1 MLKRTSARNIND
13 KLITIICGKLT
24 IKELKI
30 YLRLTPEDE
39 KEFKQIQE
47 YLGLKNDTEVL
58 RFLITSYYREHQTEF
73 FQVFLES
80 FNIDDNGV
88 KILERS
94 HLDRKK
100 KRIADIY
107 FKPSGIFCNL
117 CQSNDC
123 IHIRFAL
130 EDPDNQQILNEK
142 RKQGW
147 KIPEPESLGRDLN
160 PRPPPY
166 QASTECVERPTEID
180 WEVYDDY
187 LLKAYRPRTARERF
201 SYGKN
206 YADCLLTGNY
216 SNLKVL
222 SDDKRGH
229 VLKALSALSKYLGKY
244 EDFKLSIK
252 QYGLKWTGKNK
263 DDIIIDR
270 LTKVHNADE
279 IFDWIKLV
287 KKERPELT
295 DFMDLISITGMR
307 LVEAVSCYNMIIQL
321 GQEGKLN
328 EYYNQEKMTLEHFH
342 YKEAFIRK
350 TKKVFISFVPHA
362 LIEKIIKDDPIPS
375 TNAILKLLQ
384 RIGIRCRFGDIREAN
399 GSFLTKCLHEPEID
413 FLQGRVSASVFQ
425 QNYFNPSLIA
435 DLQTRALQGI
445 AEIQTKIS

>member
-1 MLKRTSARNIND
+1 
-13 KLITIICGKLT
+13 
-24 IKELKI
+24 
-30 YLRLTPEDE
+30 
-39 KEFKQIQE
+39 
-47 YLGLKNDTEVL
+47 
-58 RFLITSYYREHQTEF
+58 
-73 FQVFLES
+73 
-80 FNIDDNGV
+80 V
-88 KILERS
+88 K
-94 HLDRKK
+94 
-100 KRIADIY
+100 
-107 FKPSGIFCNL
+107 C
-117 CQSNDC
+117 
-123 IHIRFAL
+123 
-130 EDPDNQQILNEK
+130 
-142 RKQGW
+142 
-147 KIPEPESLGRDLN
+147 
-160 PRPPPY
+160 
-166 QASTECVERPTEID
+166 PTEID